1 MVLYSP
7 RVSLALLTSSS
18 TQEPA
23 AWYSRQAKIC
33 SCAQLI
39 SAFADDS
46 RGRSLQA
53 KKPHE
58 QTGHARDE
66 K

>member
-1 MVLYSP
+1 M
-7 RVSLALLTSSS
+7 
-18 TQEPA
+18 
-23 AWYSRQAKIC
+23 AKIC

-53 KKPHE
+53 EKPHE